1 MGEKTI
7 HVAEDTWRAL
17 QARSRPGESLD
28 ETIDRLLT
36 VSDRAEDPE
45 WDDEV
50 IDQAVSEMQSELE
63 DDIDES

>member
-17 QARSRPGESLD
+17 QARSSPDESLD
-28 ETIDRLLT
+28 ETIDRLLA
-36 VSDRAEDPE
+36 VSDRAEGPE

-63 DDIDES
+63 ADSEGS